1 MLFNHSVYSSNGVF
15 PQVNKDKSIQDF
27 KTKNLATLSWL
38 LLIALTIVAVL
49 LASFIDNR
57 SLYIVSALS
66 IVVIK
71 GQQIVDVFMEL
82 HHAPKLWR
90 WLLLSYII
98 LIPFIIA
105 VIYLV

>member
-1 MLFNHSVYSSNGVF
+1 M
-15 PQVNKDKSIQDF
+15 NKDKSIQGF
-27 KTKNLATLSWL
+27 KVNNLATLSWL
-38 LLIALTIVAVL
+38 LLIVLTIVAVL

-57 SLYIVSALS
+57 SLYIVSALT

-71 GQQIVDVFMEL
+71 GQQIVDVFMYL
-82 HHAPKLWR
+82 HNAPRLWR
-90 WLLLSYII
+90 WLLLSYIV

>member
-1 MLFNHSVYSSNGVF
+1 M
-15 PQVNKDKSIQDF
+15 NKDKSIQGF
-27 KTKNLATLSWL
+27 KVNNLATLSWL
-38 LLIALTIVAVL
+38 LLIVLTIVAVL
-49 LASFIDNR
+49 LASFIDNQ
-57 SLYIVSALS
+57 SLYIVSALT

-82 HHAPKLWR
+82 HNAPRLWR
-90 WLLLSYII
+90 WLLLSYIV